1 MEFTEAD
8 EGASV
13 FDADREKIGV
23 VAEVRDGTAYVEPDP
38 SLTEELQAKLDW
50 GSHGADDE
58 AYALRSEW
66 VEERGDGEI
75 LLRALPDGADDAAGS
90 GGSEP

>member
-23 VAEVRDGTAYVEPDP
+23 VVEVRDGTAYVEPEP
-38 SLTEELQAKLDW
+38 SLTEELKAKLDW
-50 GSHGADDE
+50 GSHEADED

-66 VEERGDGEI
+66 IDEVEDGEV
-75 LLRALPDGADDAAGS
+75 LLRTRP
-90 GGSEP
+90 EE

>member
-23 VAEVRDGTAYVEPDP
+23 VVEVRDGEAYVEPEP
-38 SLTEELQAKLDW
+38 SLAEELKAKLDW
-50 GSHGADDE
+50 GSHEADED
-58 AYALRSEW
+58 AYALESNWIDE
-66 VEERGDGEI
+66 VEDGEI
-75 LLRALPDGADDAAGS
+75 LLRTRPQ
-90 GGSEP
+90 E

>member
-23 VAEVRDGTAYVEPDP
+23 VVEVRDGDAYVEPEP
-38 SLTEELQAKLDW
+38 SLTEEIKAKLDW
-50 GSHGADDE
+50 GSHEADDD
-58 AYALRSEW
+58 AYALESNWIDE
-66 VEERGDGEI
+66 VEDGEI
-75 LLRALPDGADDAAGS
+75 LLKTRPQG
-90 GGSEP
+90 

>member
-23 VAEVRDGTAYVEPDP
+23 VVEVRDGDAYVEPEP
-38 SLTEELQAKLDW
+38 SLAEELKAKLDW
-50 GSHGADDE
+50 GSHEADED
-58 AYALRSEW
+58 AYRLHADW
-66 VEERGDGEI
+66 IEEVDDGEI
-75 LLRALPDGADDAAGS
+75 LLRTRPQG
-90 GGSEP
+90 

>member
-23 VAEVRDGTAYVEPDP
+23 VVEVRDGEAYVEPEP
-38 SLTEELQAKLDW
+38 SLTEELKAKLDW
-50 GSHGADDE
+50 GSHEADED
-58 AYALRSEW
+58 AYALKSNWIDE
-66 VEERGDGEI
+66 VEDGEI
-75 LLRALPDGADDAAGS
+75 LLKTRPQG
-90 GGSEP
+90 

>member
-23 VAEVRDGTAYVEPDP
+23 VTEVREGTAYVEPDP
-38 SLTEELQAKLDW
+38 SLAEELKAKLDW
-50 GSHGADDE
+50 GSHEADED
-58 AYALRSEW
+58 AYALKSGWIDEI
-66 VEERGDGEI
+66 EDGEV
-75 LLRALPDGADDAAGS
+75 LLGTRP
-90 GGSEP
+90 EE

>member
-23 VAEVRDGTAYVEPDP
+23 VVEVRDGDAYVEPEP
-38 SLTEELQAKLDW
+38 SLTEELKAKLDW
-50 GSHGADDE
+50 GSHEADED
-58 AYALRSEW
+58 AYALESNWIDE
-66 VEERGDGEI
+66 VEDGEI
-75 LLRALPDGADDAAGS
+75 LLKTRPQG
-90 GGSEP
+90 

>member
-23 VAEVRDGTAYVEPDP
+23 VVEVRDGDAYAEPEP
-38 SLTEELQAKLDW
+38 SLAEELKAKLNW
-50 GSHGADDE
+50 GDPTPDEDAYRLHGD
-58 AYALRSEW
+58 W
-66 VEERGDGEI
+66 VEEIDDGEI
-75 LLRALPDGADDAAGS
+75 LLRTRPQG
-90 GGSEP
+90 